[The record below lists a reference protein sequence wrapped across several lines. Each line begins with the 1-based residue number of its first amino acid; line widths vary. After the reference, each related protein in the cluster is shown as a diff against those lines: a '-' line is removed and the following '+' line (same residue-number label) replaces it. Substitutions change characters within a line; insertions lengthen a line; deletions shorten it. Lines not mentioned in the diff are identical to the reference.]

1 MAQIL
6 RVSIRGNMPGGEVW
20 TINPC
25 WEIDGSGGAPV
36 TPATAATI
44 ANAIAAV
51 PVSTELKLAMAAGTN
66 VTGCRVE
73 ARNLDGTLQSQ
84 AEAVK
89 GTPDAGTGTA
99 VHPYGTAITLSL
111 RTPGA
116 GGSARGRLYWPAT
129 GQGLNPADYRLST
142 SNATNLLTGFKTYL
156 SGIES
161 AIKVSLPN
169 ANLTVWSRKT
179 ANFFNVT
186 QLQLGNVLDSQRR
199 RRDTLVEAY
208 IALAFP

>member
-25 WEIDGSGGAPV
+25 WEINGSTGAPV
-36 TPATAATI
+36 TPATAATL
-44 ANAIAAV
+44 ATAIAAV
-51 PVSTELKLAMAAGTN
+51 AVDVNLKLAMAAGTN

-73 ARNLDGTLQSQ
+73 ARSLSGTLESQ

-99 VHPYGTAITLSL
+99 VHPYGTAIVLSL

-142 SNATNLLTGFKTYL
+142 SNATNLLGGFKTYL
-156 SGIES
+156 SALEA
-161 AIKVSLPN
+161 AIKVTLPE

-179 ANFFNVT
+179 TNFFNVT

-208 IALAFP
+208 NAVSFP